1 MEARLSFVTLGVADL
16 ARATAFY
23 RDVLQ
28 LPQIAMPDGAGVA
41 FFELGHTWLSL
52 YPRAALAAD
61 AGVADSPPAAFPGF
75 ALAHNVRSAQQVDAL
90 LAKVA
95 ARGGRIVLI
104 GDEEAKMELAT
115 ELAGAA
121 LLKPMAPDFSAIVYA
136 IPAQL
141 LAYHAAVFM
150 GKDVDQPR
158 NLAKSVTVE

>member
-23 RDVLQ
+23 RDVLR

-75 ALAHNVRSAQQVDAL
+75 ALAHNVRSAAGVDAL
-90 LAKVA
+90 LAEVA
-95 ARGGRIVLI
+95 ARGGRIV
-104 GDEEAKMELAT
+104 
-115 ELAGAA
+115 
-121 LLKPMAPDFSAIVYA
+121 KPPQDAFWGGRSGYFADADGFLWEVAWNPDFPHV
-136 IPAQL
+136 
-141 LAYHAAVFM
+141 
-150 GKDVDQPR
+150 
-158 NLAKSVTVE
+158 